1 MKESVKILKFNKKPD
16 DLLSDDEVMK
26 IFMGLFR
33 LMKKS
38 AEYTA
43 IKSVESKL
51 KSDARKIRE
60 LDAKVAKRTNPVEQ
74 LLKLNQ
80 ELTAQ
85 LKLQV

>member
-1 MKESVKILKFNKKPD
+1 VKILKFNKKRE
-16 DLLSDDEVMK
+16 DLLSDDEVVK

-43 IKSVESKL
+43 IKSVETKL
-51 KSDARKIRE
+51 KSDAKKIRE
-60 LDAKVAKRTNPVEQ
+60 LDEKLTRRTIQVEQ

-80 ELTAQ
+80 ELTEQ